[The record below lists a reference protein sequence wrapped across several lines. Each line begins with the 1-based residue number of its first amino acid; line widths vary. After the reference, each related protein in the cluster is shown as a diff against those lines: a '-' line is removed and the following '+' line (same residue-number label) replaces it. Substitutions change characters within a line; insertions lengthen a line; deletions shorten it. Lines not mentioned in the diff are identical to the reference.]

1 MQVARGKQ
9 VVSLFY
15 FILLLL
21 LFFELF
27 PYFMWIKGM
36 FGWGWNMVDE
46 K

>member
-21 LFFELF
+21 LFFFELF
-27 PYFMWIKGM
+27 PYFMWIKGYVWL
-36 FGWGWNMVDE
+36 GVEYGG
-46 K
+46 

>member
-27 PYFMWIKGM
+27 PYFMWIKGYVWL
-36 FGWGWNMVDE
+36 GVEYGG
-46 K
+46 